1 MTLGL
6 RGAFALAV
14 AGLSA
19 CAHVEAPSGGPEDRE
34 PPVLLVTRPDTAAV
48 VPGWRSP
55 VVLVFDERISERGVD
70 QAVEVSPRT
79 SGVVVRHSGDELR
92 VQLREGWL
100 PDVVYHVNV
109 VPGLRDL
116 FGNATREGIRLV
128 FSTGP
133 SIPENAAA
141 GRVIDRTTLEPARE
155 LRVEAI
161 RTADSLVY
169 AAVTDSAGAF
179 AIANLPPG
187 DYLVRAFE
195 DMNSNRALDGF
206 EPRDSASATV
216 AAEGVASVELSVVLP
231 DSTPPQAGAARLSG
245 RAITVSFDDFLD
257 PAQPLPVEA
266 VTVLGPA
273 GAPVPVSRVAIGEL
287 APRADTAPP
296 PPALPADTAAPA
308 DTLAAADTAA
318 VAEAAARRPSR
329 DLVVELEEEAVLQPG
344 AEYTI
349 TVRGIRNVVGLAG
362 DASAT
367 FTAPEEAVGS
377 VPDAP
382 EAGATRADNPNQNQ

>member
-1 MTLGL
+1 MISGRGAVALGL
-6 RGAFALAV
+6 

-34 PPVLLVTRPDTAAV
+34 PPTLLVTRPETGTV

-55 VVLVFDERISERGVD
+55 VVLAFDERISERGVD

-116 FGNATREGIRLV
+116 FGNATQEGVRLV

-133 SIPENAAA
+133 AIPDNAAT
-141 GRVIDRTTLEPARE
+141 GRVTDRTTLEPTRDI
-155 LRVEAI
+155 RVEAI
-161 RTADSLVY
+161 RATDSLVY

-179 AIANLPPG
+179 RIANLPPG

-206 EPRDSASATV
+206 EPRDSATAAV
-216 AAEGVASVELSVVLP
+216 EAEGVASVALSVVLP
-231 DSTPPQAGAARLSG
+231 DSTPPQAGTARLSG
-245 RAITVSFDDFLD
+245 RVVTMSFDDFLD
-257 PAQPLPVEA
+257 PEQPLRVEA
-266 VTVLGPA
+266 VTVLDPA
-273 GAPVPVSRVAIGEL
+273 GAPVPIARAAVGEL
-287 APRADTAPP
+287 APRP
-296 PPALPADTAAPA
+296 
-308 DTLAAADTAA
+308 DTAA
-318 VAEAAARRPSR
+318 VPPVEPTEPETPADTVAPARRPSR

-367 FTAPEEAVGS
+367 FTVPEEAVES

-382 EAGATRADNPNQNQ
+382 ESGATRADNPNQNH